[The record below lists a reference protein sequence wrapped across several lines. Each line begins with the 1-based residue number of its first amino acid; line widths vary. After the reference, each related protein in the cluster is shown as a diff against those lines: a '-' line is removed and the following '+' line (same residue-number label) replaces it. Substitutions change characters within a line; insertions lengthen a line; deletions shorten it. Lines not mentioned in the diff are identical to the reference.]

1 MNAHQTCFAFLAFH
15 WSESRLVGAKIT
27 ARQQELGR
35 SNGFTAR
42 PLERL
47 VGRLKATFSAS
58 PGNQRPAFTGRD
70 RQIVPKWVPKERNQ
84 SFFF

>member
-15 WSESRLVGAKIT
+15 WSESRLGGT
-27 ARQQELGR
+27 ELPARQQEFGR

-42 PLERL
+42 LRERL
-47 VGRLKATFSAS
+47 VGRFDATFSAS
-58 PGNQRPAFTGRD
+58 PDNRRPAFKGRD